1 MRRGDIVAV
10 AAPGDFG
17 KPRPAVIIQSDNF
30 SEFDTVIVALITSTL
45 IAAPL
50 LRVPIAPTT
59 GNGLQLPSQI
69 MADKIVTLR
78 RSRVGQHIGRLD
90 DETMVSLNR
99 TLALVLGFA

>member
-30 SEFDTVIVALITSTL
+30 SQSDTVIVALLTSTL
-45 IAAPL
+45 TDAPL
-50 LRVPIAPTT
+50 LRVPVAPTT
-59 GNGLQLPSQI
+59 GNGLQFPSQI
-69 MADKIVTLR
+69 MADKVMTLR
-78 RSRVGQHIGRLD
+78 RSRIGQHIGHLD
-90 DETMVSLNR
+90 DETMVALNR

>member
-30 SEFDTVIVALITSTL
+30 SQSDTVIVALLTSTL
-45 IAAPL
+45 TDAPL
-50 LRVPIAPTT
+50 LRVLVAPTAD
-59 GNGLQLPSQI
+59 NGLQLPSQI
-69 MADKIVTLR
+69 MADKVVTLR
-78 RSRVGQHIGRLD
+78 RSRIGQHIGHLD
-90 DETMVSLNR
+90 DETMVALNR